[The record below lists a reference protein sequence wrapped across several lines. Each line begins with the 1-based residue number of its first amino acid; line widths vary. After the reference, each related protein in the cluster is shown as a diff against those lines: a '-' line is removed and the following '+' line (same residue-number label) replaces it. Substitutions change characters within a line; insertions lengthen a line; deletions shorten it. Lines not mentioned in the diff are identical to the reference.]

1 MALTCQCNMVTLVC
15 ILQIS
20 HINKTRYELTYI
32 RLGLWQGDDIFDSDN
47 IPDSTVKPKHLHL
60 PHKLLHILVI
70 NPLCN
75 LKIFLPL
82 SIKLHSYKTS
92 DRELSRIDNSHR
104 KLIKPGIHTNRIL
117 LAYSLK
123 HKLLLKRYCI
133 LYMLHPISGDTALNG
148 ITFKVLLSRIQHFKL
163 NASTEPDI
171 LAGRFYLVN
180 LYLSVLTYHL

>member
-1 MALTCQCNMVTLVC
+1 MALTCECDVVTLVC

-47 IPDSTVKPKHLHL
+47 IPDSTVKLKHLHL
-60 PHKLLHILVI
+60 SHELLHIPVI

-82 SIKLHSYKTS
+82 SIKLHAYTAS

-104 KLIKPGIHTNRIL
+104 KLIKPCIHTHRIL

-133 LYMLHPISGDTALNG
+133 LYMLHSVSADIFLRLIA
-148 ITFKVLLSRIQHFKL
+148 FKNFLSRIQHFEF
-163 NASTEPDI
+163 NASTQPDI
-171 LAGRFYLVN
+171 LA
-180 LYLSVLTYHL
+180 